1 MHLLLEKGAGDRAT
15 EEPGVPVQT
24 VTLCNCMKMLHFGS
38 AQHSNRARGKDEAE
52 QANHRNEMIQIRL
65 VKWGFRFNFLGLR
78 FEV

>member
-24 VTLCNCMKMLHFGS
+24 VTLCHCMKMLHFGNV
-38 AQHSNRARGKDEAE
+38 QYGNRAHGKDESE
-52 QANHRNEMIQIRL
+52 RANHRNERIQIRL
-65 VKWGFRFNFLGLR
+65 VKTGFRFNFLVFR